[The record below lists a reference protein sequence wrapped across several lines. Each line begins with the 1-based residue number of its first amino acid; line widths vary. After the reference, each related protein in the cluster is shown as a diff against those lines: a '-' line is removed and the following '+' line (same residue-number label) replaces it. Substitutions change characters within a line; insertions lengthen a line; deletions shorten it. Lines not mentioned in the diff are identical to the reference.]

1 MDVGKGAWLVRR
13 VVTVDSVTTL
23 LLLPEFGKTAAELTA
38 EQNGISHRAQALQAL
53 IQKLKSTWS
62 RLKPIPS
69 KIGQQEVIKRDE
81 DRGESARSPRKYSNN
96 FSQGVLEFT
105 EFLPL
110 SLYIHFPWCVRKCP
124 YCDFNSHEVKQS
136 FDEDASPRCA
146 THRLRTCAAS
156 NLGTQNLHSVY
167 WWWHTES
174 DVGQR
179 PHRLMSDL
187 RTLLP
192 LDSAAEITM
201 EANPGTFEMEKFRSY
216 RDSGINRLSIGIQSL
231 TPSTCRRLDVFDGD
245 EARRAIDIA
254 QSNFENF
261 NLDLMFALPSQS
273 LEEVVEDVETAL
285 SFAPPHLSLYH
296 LTLEPNTYFA
306 KYPPQIPDDDLSA
319 EMQRPDPYE
328 NGACG
333 LSSLRGVRVRQSRAW
348 IPSQSELLEFWWLP
362 WHWRWC
368 TFQTLFPHR
377 IVRQMRHKQP
387 RAFIENAMRGERFK
401 SCMNLNAKLCRSNS
415 CWMPWGSM
423 MVLKRNCSSNAQV
436 YYWTRSILSWRKP
449 KRRATQAWSFTYSAY
464 RLG

>member
-1 MDVGKGAWLVRR
+1 MI
-13 VVTVDSVTTL
+13 
-23 LLLPEFGKTAAELTA
+23 P
-38 EQNGISHRAQALQAL
+38 I
-53 IQKLKSTWS
+53 
-62 RLKPIPS
+62 KPIPS

-81 DRGESARSPRKYSNN
+81 DRGRISEVSAQVQQQ
-96 FSQGVLEFT
+96 FLSQGVLN
-105 EFLPL
+105 LQSLPPL

-136 FDEDASPRCA
+136 FDEDAYLVA
-146 THRLRTCAAS
+146 LRTDLEHALPAIWGRKIYTVFIGG
-156 NLGTQNLHSVY
+156 GTPSLMSAKGL
-167 WWWHTES
+167 
-174 DVGQR
+174 D
-179 PHRLMSDL
+179 RLMSDL

-216 RDSGINRLSIGIQSL
+216 RDSGINRLSIGIQSFNSKHL
-231 TPSTCRRLDVFDGD
+231 QALGRIHDGD

-319 EMQRPDPYE
+319 EMQDQIHMRMARAGYHHYE
-328 NGACG
+328 VSAYAKAGHESRHNLNYWNFGDYLGIGAG
-333 LSSLRGVRVRQSRAW
+333 AHSKLS
-348 IPSQSELLEFWWLP
+348 
-362 WHWRWC
+362 
-368 TFQTLFPHR
+368 FPHR

-387 RAFIENAMRGERFK
+387 RAFIENAMRGEAIQELHELEREALPFEF
-401 SCMNLNAKLCRSNS
+401 MLNALRLNDGFETKLFFERTGLLLNS
-415 CWMPWGSM
+415 IDP
-423 MVLKRNCSSNAQV
+423 
-436 YYWTRSILSWRKP
+436 IL
-449 KRRATQAWSFTYSAY
+449 TQAEKKGLLTLDHL
-464 RLG
+464 RIQPTDLGKRFLNDLQQMFLDA